1 MKAFYDSECDGLE
14 IHFTEP
20 MRAGYAEDL
29 KGVPDMCWVEVDDAG
44 EEVGIDLLYTKDYIH
59 LLDVAAEQYDL
70 DIDGIKAA
78 AAAAIAAPMR
88 YVTVEV
94 EPEEADVAQAA

>member
-1 MKAFYDSECDGLE
+1 
-14 IHFTEP
+14 

-29 KGVPDMCWVEVDDAG
+29 EGVPDMCWVEVDDDD
-44 EEVGIDLLYTKDYIH
+44 EKVGIELLHAKEYIC
-59 LLDVAAEQYDL
+59 LLDVAADQYDL

-88 YVTVEV
+88 FVTVEV
-94 EPEEADVAQAA
+94 EAEEVEEEEASVAA